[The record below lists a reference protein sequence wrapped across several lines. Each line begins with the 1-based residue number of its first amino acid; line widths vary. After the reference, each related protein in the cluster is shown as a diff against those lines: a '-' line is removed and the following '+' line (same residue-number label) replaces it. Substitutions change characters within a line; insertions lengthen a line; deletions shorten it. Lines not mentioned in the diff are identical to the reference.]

1 MRPNTHRNTHH
12 HNSQPHPRPDT
23 RSHPRPPRR
32 SPARQDLRSQPR
44 PSPRCGSPSHPRS
57 SPAPIAHLVEA
68 PFEERPRE
76 GFLGHWP
83 VGLRDAELVAL
94 VLRTGTGGQSAVGL
108 AETLLSRYGGLA
120 GMLRQDAVAL
130 REIKGIGAAKAA
142 SLLAVRELAA
152 RAELVKV
159 KRGRYLENT
168 GAVLRYLTLRLRDL
182 QREVFGLLL
191 LNSRHY
197 VIGIDYLFYGSVD
210 RSAVYTREIIKAC
223 LKRNA
228 ASVVLFHNHPS
239 GHAEPSQSDKDITN
253 RVSGLL
259 DEIDVHVIDHIIIGA
274 SGPVSMAERGLV
286 PANGAL
292 EGC

>member
-1 MRPNTHRNTHH
+1 MRLNTHH
-12 HNSQPHPRPDT
+12 NNNHHHYNSR
-23 RSHPRPPRR
+23 PRPP
-32 SPARQDLRSQPR
+32 SPE
-44 PSPRCGSPSHPRS
+44 
-57 SPAPIAHLVEA
+57 PIHLVEA

-94 VLRTGTGGQSAVGL
+94 VLRTGAGGQSAVGL

-120 GMLRQDAVAL
+120 GVMHQDALAL
-130 REIKGIGAAKAA
+130 REVKGIGAAKAA

-168 GAVLRYLTLRLRDL
+168 GAVQRYLKLRLRGL

-191 LNSRHY
+191 LNARHN
-197 VIGIDYLFYGSVD
+197 VIGIEYLFYGSVD

-239 GHAEPSQSDKDITN
+239 GEAEPSQSDKDITK
-253 RVSGLL
+253 RVSSVL
-259 DEIDVHVIDHIIIGA
+259 DEIDVRVIDHIIIAA
-274 SGPVSMAERGLV
+274 SGVVSMAERGLV
-286 PANGAL
+286 PTNDAL
-292 EGC
+292 AGC